1 MRITN
6 KLMNTQALQN
16 YQFSA
21 QSINKANSKLAS
33 GLEIQNSYDNSSVY
47 VDGVRLDYE
56 ISSIDQIQ
64 EAAQKAMHFSR
75 NSDKALQ
82 EFVKMLENFKT
93 KLIQAGNAS
102 NSTTSLG
109 ALADELQGIKDY
121 LVQIANTSING
132 QYLFSGSDVRTKPIG
147 SNNQYMGNND
157 DLKSVVGAHTALPYN
172 IPGEQIFYGVDNDY
186 SKHVSTNVDLTDRS
200 LDDTSKVKH
209 LTSESKIMH
218 LIGKDYKEDR
228 KLNEVMD
235 FTDDKKYQ
243 NTVFY
248 MRGVKPD
255 GTSFNSKF
263 ELTSDASMQDL
274 LDKIGEEYGNTK
286 TNRVVDV
293 SIDKSGHINITNLE
307 KGNQKL
313 DFYLVG
319 ATDQKATAGTSGDA
333 NANSLEELEEI
344 IKNKDNP
351 ASPHKDKRIHITEFI
366 KSNYFDSKGDKTNVF
381 DYDKVRFVKQGSE
394 ITGSFSQIVRKDNS
408 FAKDTTRLSEVAA
421 GGSVVGSKLEMKVH
435 SKNGKDYTISIDFT
449 NKNEPKVNFKEDGV
463 AGAGYTTKIYHTK
476 WNPGDPNAAPI
487 VPPSSDKVVTQADDV
502 TFRQLNDIIAMAV
515 SDNIPSPDN
524 KFDPA
529 VNPKFADD
537 FERYNAAINESK
549 YSVDVNMDNKG
560 RISIKD
566 RLDATSKIE
575 ISVYD
580 PDGAKFNAN
589 KQSGSKFLF
598 SANNA
603 VTIDEPSNNIFDD
616 LDEMIKAVR
625 NGYYRSGNE
634 KKDPRNMGIQA
645 ALKRI
650 DHIHDHVIKNQTK
663 LGAYTNSLVNT
674 ETRAKFMKVNIS
686 KIKNELIG
694 ADYAETYLKMM
705 QQIMS
710 YQAML
715 QANAKIQQL
724 SLLNYM

>member
-6 KLMNTQALQN
+6 KLINTQALQN

-21 QSINKANSKLAS
+21 QSINKANAKLSS
-33 GLEIQNSYDNSSVY
+33 GLEIQNSYDNSSIY

-56 ISSIDQIQ
+56 ISTIDQVQ

-82 EFVKMLENFKT
+82 EFIKQLENFKT

-109 ALADELQGIKDY
+109 ALADELQGIKNY
-121 LVQIANTSING
+121 LMDIANTSING

-157 DLKSVVGAHTALPYN
+157 ELKSVVGAHSALTYN
-172 IPGEQIFYGVDNDY
+172 IPGQQIFYGVDNDY
-186 SKHVSTNVDLTDRS
+186 SKHVSTNIDLTDKS
-200 LDDTSKVKH
+200 LDEKIEH
-209 LTSESKIMH
+209 LTSEHKIMH

-228 KLNEVMD
+228 NLREVMD
-235 FTDDKKYQ
+235 FTKDKKYQ

-248 MRGVKPD
+248 MRGVRPD

-274 LDKIGEEYGNTK
+274 LDKIGHEYGNSK
-286 TNRVVDV
+286 GNRIVDV

-307 KGNQKL
+307 KGSQKL

-319 ATDQKATAGTSGDA
+319 ATDQKAKVGESGDA
-333 NANSLEELEEI
+333 SVNSLEELEQI
-344 IKNKDNP
+344 VKGKNDP
-351 ASPHKDKRIHITEFI
+351 LSPHKDKRIHITEFVR
-366 KSNYFDSKGDKTNVF
+366 SNYFDANGEKTNAF
-381 DYDKVRFVKQGSE
+381 DYDKVRFRKEGSE
-394 ITGSFSQIVRKDNS
+394 ISGTVSQIVKSDNS
-408 FAKDTTRLSEVAA
+408 FAKDTTKLSEVAA
-421 GGSVVGSKLEMKVH
+421 GGSVKGSKLEMRVH
-435 SKNGKDYTISIDFT
+435 SKNGKDYTVSIDFT
-449 NKNEPKVNFKEDGV
+449 NANEPKVTFKADDGSV
-463 AGAGYTTKIYHTK
+463 NYTTKIYHSRH
-476 WNPGDPNAAPI
+476 NPGDPNANPV
-487 VPPSSDKVVTQADDV
+487 VPPTTDKIITKADDM
-502 TFRQLNDIIAMAV
+502 TFRQLNDIIAMAL
-515 SDNIPSPDN
+515 SDNIPSQD

-529 VNPKFADD
+529 TNPKFNDD

-560 RISIKD
+560 KINIKD
-566 RLDATSKIE
+566 HLNATSNIE

-580 PDGAKFNAN
+580 PDGAKFDAA
-589 KQSGSKFLF
+589 KQNGSKFVF

-625 NGYYRSGNE
+625 KGYYRNGDE

-663 LGAYTNSLVNT
+663 LGAYTNSLLST

-694 ADYAETYLKMM
+694 ADYAKTYLQMT